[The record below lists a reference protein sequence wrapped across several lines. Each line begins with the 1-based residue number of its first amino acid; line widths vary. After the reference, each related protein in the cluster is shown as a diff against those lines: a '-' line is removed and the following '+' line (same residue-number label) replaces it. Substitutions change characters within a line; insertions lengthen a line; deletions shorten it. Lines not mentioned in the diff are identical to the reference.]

1 MNIAVPWVLWLLI
14 MMVFLLPNRNPIY
27 LIICLLALFGLGAF
41 LVKKKQKSFWLSQN
55 VRFLLTMVLISTIIN
70 TFFTHTGSTILFQL
84 PENWLLIGGKITVES
99 MVYGAI
105 NGLVI
110 ASLYLVF
117 NIINLAL
124 SVKQLTRLIP
134 VAFHPVAMIV
144 TIALTFFPSIQQRT
158 REIKEAQMIRGN
170 PMKKISDWVPLMIPL
185 LVTSLEKAILLSESM
200 TSRGFIAQHGSKS
213 TRLMIIALV
222 IAVFTVFSGWIFQ
235 LYDYPNALSTIF
247 YILGGLIVF
256 WVFFISSRQTKV
268 TRFHQDIWLP
278 SDIYATIIFSLLLV
292 GLLISRITYQQP
304 ILSYTPYPILSLP
317 PLHLSGFLLCF
328 IPVLPLFFSSHD

>member
-1 MNIAVPWVLWLLI
+1 MNNAVPWVLWLI
-14 MMVFLLPNRNPIY
+14 AMMVFLLPNRNPIY
-27 LIICLLALFGLGAF
+27 LIACIFALFGLGAF

-55 VRFLLTMVLISTIIN
+55 IRFLVTMVFISTVIN
-70 TFFTHTGSTILFQL
+70 TFFTHTGQTMLFQL
-84 PENWLLIGGKITVES
+84 PDNWLLIGGKITVES

-134 VAFHPVAMIV
+134 IAFHPVAMIV

-200 TSRGFIAQHGSKS
+200 TSRGFHAQHGTKS
-213 TRLMIIALV
+213 TRMMIIAL
-222 IAVFTVFSGWIFQ
+222 IGAVFAVFSGWIFQ
-235 LYDYPNALSTIF
+235 LYDYPDAFSTIF
-247 YILGGLIVF
+247 YIVGGLIVF

-268 TRFHQDIWLP
+268 TRFHQDIWMS
-278 SDIYATIIFSLLLV
+278 SDILGTIVFSLLFV
-292 GLLISRITYQQP
+292 GLLISRIIFQHP
-304 ILSYTPYPILSLP
+304 VLSFTPYPVLSLP
-317 PLHLSGFLLCF
+317 PLHLSGFLLCL
-328 IPVLPLFFSSHD
+328 IPILPLFFSSHD